1 VDKKTYWIRTL
12 SAESY
17 RNVESMIY
25 RVSGKQGIER
35 PKTSKLPLVTGEVG
49 AHKYGVA

>member
-1 VDKKTYWIRTL
+1 LAEYPGGSVDKKTYSIRTL

-25 RVSGKQGIER
+25 RVSGKQ
-35 PKTSKLPLVTGEVG
+35 
-49 AHKYGVA
+49 